1 MWCGSWQSGDDL
13 TGLSQ
18 ENSRGKCSTLGQ
30 QKLTILSE
38 RPGYQLASKQASKL
52 VSSTSL
58 AGSVR
63 RRLEKQTNHAATFH
77 MSPSNSRP
85 QSSADES
92 GFNSNSLGNALLYV
106 HESWPPLSLHQHK
119 PSPRKRLKINS
130 CNLPE
135 VCACSVTIWQCGGGA
150 KSILGAP
157 RTHFSPLPLIL
168 STYLLPLSPH
178 FTSR

>member
-1 MWCGSWQSGDDL
+1 MTLPDSLRKTEPWQM
-13 TGLSQ
+13 Q
-18 ENSRGKCSTLGQ
+18 HARPAEMRK
-30 QKLTILSE
+30 ILSE

-77 MSPSNSRP
+77 MSPLNSRP

-135 VCACSVTIWQCGGGA
+135 VCACSVTIWQCGAGLNPFWEPRGH
-150 KSILGAP
+150 ILV
-157 RTHFSPLPLIL
+157 RCC
-168 STYLLPLSPH
+168 
-178 FTSR
+178 